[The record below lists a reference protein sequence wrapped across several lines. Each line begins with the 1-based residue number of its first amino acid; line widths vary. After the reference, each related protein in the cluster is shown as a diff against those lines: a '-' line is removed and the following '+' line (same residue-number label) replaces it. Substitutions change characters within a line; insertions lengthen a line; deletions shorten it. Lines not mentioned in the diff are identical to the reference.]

1 MEVKNNSTINSIFL
15 PAAGRIHG
23 TTFSSVNF
31 GVTYWS
37 GTVTADS
44 NIDAYGLNFSR
55 NYVGVQDYDW
65 RYEGSSVRP
74 VRLVAVD

>member
-15 PAAGRIHG
+15 PAAGRIRG
-23 TTFSSVNF
+23 TTFRSVNF

-37 GTVTADS
+37 GTATADR
-44 NIDAYGLNFSR
+44 NNYAYGLNFSS
-55 NYVGVQDYDW
+55 NYVSEQDYDW
-65 RYEGSSVRP
+65 RYDGSSVRP